1 MKERAASMMNPLQQM
16 DLLARIDGTA
26 DQILIKKKRTTCFD
40 GISETATRLSG
51 HDAIT
56 IHMNVC
62 MNT

>member
-1 MKERAASMMNPLQQM
+1 MMNPLQQM

-62 MNT
+62 MNI